1 MCVYSSASVVSSY
14 LQSYELEPTRLL
26 CPWDSP
32 GKHTGVGHH
41 ALLQGI
47 FPTQDPTRSP
57 ALQADSLVSEPPGEP
72 KVLMGKRVNVE
83 KF

>member
-1 MCVYSSASVVSSY
+1 MLICSVVSYSVTPG
-14 LQSYELEPTRLL
+14 LWPARPL

-32 GKHTGVGHH
+32 GRNAGVGHH